1 MSSDSAAARV
11 PSYRRHK
18 PTGQAVVTLNGKD
31 HYLGKWNSKVSRV
44 EYDRL
49 IGSPSSTIGT
59 AIGRLARIIHKCATA
74 VSAVLPWVNRQ
85 VWSTADTAV
94 ARENGPDHGPMNN
107 PG

>member
-18 PTGQAVVTLNGKD
+18 PTGKAVVTLNGKD

-49 IGSPSSTIGT
+49 IGEWLAGGRCLLQNGDLTINEVALSYWRFAKQHYRNGNRPTSPDYS
-59 AIGRLARIIHKCATA
+59 
-74 VSAVLPWVNRQ
+74 
-85 VWSTADTAV
+85 
-94 ARENGPDHGPMNN
+94 
-107 PG
+107 